1 MEERH
6 ADDGGDFR
14 DSVGPAGVPRRCEQ
28 SQQKSGNLAS
38 CLLAGGVLF
47 RPLAIR
53 YDVSPG
59 HRGCDTPGSQKAPS
73 AKRCIKTR
81 TRICS
86 TCQRKLVR
94 KHRAPKGALRLDAL
108 EIHRVL
114 DDLVRKHRAPKSAL
128 RRVAGCPRE
137 VVLVQVR
144 KHRTP
149 QISHVIP
156 FFQLCT
162 NSQKSQSFNDPTKNV
177 ETTGRELRATFLRN
191 HPRRAPNSALR
202 RQVVEHDDV
211 GFSEVREHRA
221 PKGALRHT
229 ECCYCGNSSNPRQK
243 APSAKRCIKT
253 CGVPRSR

>member
-94 KHRAPKGALRLDAL
+94 KHRAPKGALRHLLLTL
-108 EIHRVL
+108 E
-114 DDLVRKHRAPKSAL
+114 
-128 RRVAGCPRE
+128 
-137 VVLVQVR
+137 
-144 KHRTP
+144 
-149 QISHVIP
+149 
-156 FFQLCT
+156 
-162 NSQKSQSFNDPTKNV
+162 
-177 ETTGRELRATFLRN
+177 
-191 HPRRAPNSALR
+191 
-202 RQVVEHDDV
+202 
-211 GFSEVREHRA
+211 
-221 PKGALRHT
+221 GASRL
-229 ECCYCGNSSNPRQK
+229 RQK

-253 CGVPRSR
+253 DNEDNFAPRTDDTSESTERQKVH